1 MGAWGLLNFEND
13 TALDFVADIE
23 EKAEKGIARIKS
35 AIEIINTTTED
46 SYLDSDLCIEALAA
60 IEYIAAA
67 KDQMAEDFPEDAEEW
82 LQPHKASL
90 LGLRG
95 IIAQSKQAIDRIKHN
110 SELKELW
117 EESEDFEEWNKVL
130 DDLDTRIGS

>member
-13 TALDFVADIE
+13 TALDFVSEIE
-23 EKAEKGIARIKS
+23 ENSNGIGRIRS
-35 AIEIINTTTED
+35 AIDIINTTTED

-67 KDQMAEDFPEDAEEW
+67 KDQMAEDFPENAEEW
-82 LQPHKASL
+82 LQPNKASL
-90 LGLRG
+90 LGLRN

-117 EESEDFEEWNKVL
+117 EETEDFEKWNKVL
-130 DDLDTRIGS
+130 DDLNTRISS